1 MKDEPL
7 WKVYD
12 FLFPSG
18 RVAKLVKIS
27 DMYVKNLPIQDILF
41 KL

>member
-1 MKDEPL
+1 MLNKEEPL

-18 RVAKLVKIS
+18 RVAKLVKI
-27 DMYVKNLPIQDILF
+27 QDVESKSLSI
-41 KL
+41 